1 MSAPRATAESGQNL
15 HSPGAGSRGVFEGG
29 VYKGSEAPSMPV
41 TTCLLVGV
49 CVGGPHCPV
58 GPEVTAAAAAA
69 ADLSLVEAMTGPD
82 QVRMLADQLQAGAM
96 LRYNKRM
103 VG

>member
-1 MSAPRATAESGQNL
+1 MRAKFGSFLDASLTDENCELRRRTSKLRIRDRVTESCPERKPSRRLAPAVLAD
-15 HSPGAGSRGVFEGG
+15 SPLPPRRCSRLGR
-29 VYKGSEAPSMPV
+29 
-41 TTCLLVGV
+41 
-49 CVGGPHCPV
+49 
-58 GPEVTAAAAAA
+58 
-69 ADLSLVEAMTGPD
+69 VEAMSGTD

>member
-1 MSAPRATAESGQNL
+1 MC
-15 HSPGAGSRGVFEGG
+15 
-29 VYKGSEAPSMPV
+29 K
-41 TTCLLVGV
+41 
-49 CVGGPHCPV
+49 
-58 GPEVTAAAAAA
+58 
-69 ADLSLVEAMTGPD
+69 DLSLVEAMTGPD